1 MNEGPQWLEERRKGI
16 GGSDVA
22 AIMGLSPW
30 KTPYRVYQEKRKEVD
45 DWQGNEATD
54 WGKRQEPVI
63 RQWYSDTTGRC
74 VYLPEKILFHGKYP
88 FMLASLDGYTDGRRI
103 VEIKTARSSKGWGE
117 PGTNEIPDYY
127 ALQVQHYLC
136 VTGFEVADVPVSI
149 GGGSPELYE
158 VPADRE
164 LQEMMIEAEVAF
176 WQRVVDG
183 TPPEPTTYADAVQR
197 FGKIRAD
204 GAVIAP
210 EEALHR
216 LNDLRSVR
224 EQINELQAKEE
235 ELKGKLIITLGDHG
249 DTLIDNGG
257 NTLLTYKLANG
268 RKSFDAKALEKE
280 MPEIYQKYL
289 KNGEPSRRFLLK
301 EKGQYHG
308 KRSSIERACI
318 D

>member
-1 MNEGPQWLEERRKGI
+1 MEGPQWLEERRKGI
-16 GGSDVA
+16 GGSDIA
-22 AIMGLSPW
+22 AIMGFSPW

-45 DWQGNEATD
+45 AWQGNESTD

-63 RQWYSDTTGRC
+63 RQWYSDATGRC
-74 VYLPEKILFHGKYP
+74 VYLPEKILFHSKYP
-88 FMLASLDGYTDGRRI
+88 FMLASLDGYTDDPRG

-127 ALQVQHYLC
+127 MLQVQHYMV
-136 VTGFEVADVPVSI
+136 VTGFEVFDVPVSI

-158 VPADRE
+158 VPADKE
-164 LQEMMIEAEVAF
+164 LQELIIQACAEF
-176 WQRVVDG
+176 WQRVVNG
-183 TPPEPTTYADAVQR
+183 NPPEPTTYADAVQR
-197 FGKIRAD
+197 FGKIKAE

-210 EEALHR
+210 ETALYY
-216 LNDLRSVR
+216 LNDLRGVR
-224 EQINELQAKEE
+224 DQINELQAKEE
-235 ELKGKLIITLGDHG
+235 ELKGRLIITLGEQG

-257 NTLLTYKLANG
+257 ATLLTYKLSNG

-301 EKGQYHG
+301 
-308 KRSSIERACI
+308 
-318 D
+318 